1 MPLNPQAAKF
11 LDMLAGAPSLDSI
24 PAEEARVAAAGL
36 VPLSGSPADLA
47 AIEDA
52 VIDTRARGV
61 RVRIYRPSL
70 TPGLPVVTY
79 FHGGGW
85 VIGNLD
91 THDRVPRDIAAY
103 SGAVV
108 VAVDYRLAPES
119 PFPSAYDDCLGVVRR
134 LLEDGAGLAVDPGR
148 VAVSGDSAG
157 GNLAAVACQQ
167 LRGVESGIVHQALV
181 FPVTDAA
188 AVGET
193 ASYLEYGD
201 GYFLTTRDMRYFVR
215 SYAGDADPSDVR
227 ISPLRNANL
236 SGLPPATVV
245 TAECDPLRDEGEAYA
260 ERLREAGVAMA
271 IRRFAGQVHP
281 FILLGGLID
290 DANEAR
296 RWIAGQLR
304 SALFPDQEGE
314 EASP

>member
-24 PAEEARVAAAGL
+24 PAEEAREAAAGL
-36 VPLSGSPADLA
+36 VPLSGSPAELA

-52 VIDTRARGV
+52 VIDTRARGA

-103 SGAVV
+103 SGAVL

-201 GYFLTTRDMRYFVR
+201 GYFLTTRDMRYF
-215 SYAGDADPSDVR
+215 
-227 ISPLRNANL
+227 
-236 SGLPPATVV
+236 
-245 TAECDPLRDEGEAYA
+245 
-260 ERLREAGVAMA
+260 
-271 IRRFAGQVHP
+271 
-281 FILLGGLID
+281 
-290 DANEAR
+290 
-296 RWIAGQLR
+296 
-304 SALFPDQEGE
+304 
-314 EASP
+314 